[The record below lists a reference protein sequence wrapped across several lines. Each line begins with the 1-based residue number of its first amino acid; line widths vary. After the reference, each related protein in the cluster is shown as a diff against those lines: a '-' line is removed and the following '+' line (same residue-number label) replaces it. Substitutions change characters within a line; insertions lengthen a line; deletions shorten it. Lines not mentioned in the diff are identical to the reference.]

1 VTVNITTP
9 AVPAAPPPTSSLA
22 PFDGLWAVT
31 IDCPRTSA
39 GSTGAEGYVLHLF
52 AKVKDGVLHGQHGSQ
67 GAPDSLTLAGKIQ
80 PDGSAALNARG
91 MTGDPKHTVNREA
104 KGTPY
109 GWRGTALFEGARGVG
124 KRTELRPC
132 DLSFVKQ

>member
-1 VTVNITTP
+1 MR
-9 AVPAAPPPTSSLA
+9 
-22 PFDGLWAVT
+22 WAR
-31 IDCPRTSA
+31 ISA

-52 AKVKDGVLHGQHGSQ
+52 AKVKDGALHAQRGNEGQ
-67 GAPDSLTLAGKIQ
+67 PDSLTLVGKIQ
-80 PDGSAALNARG
+80 PDGNAAISARG
-91 MTGDPKHTVNREA
+91 MTGDPRHTVNREA

-109 GWRGTALFEGARGVG
+109 AWRATALFEGSRGIG